1 MKAYFGRFLFCV
13 NDLINNVFRVIDVT
27 PKEDEIMTEAKIGC
41 YVKIVEM
48 KGEPNYKG
56 KIGKV
61 LLIDDAGQI
70 HGTWGGCAIIPEEDR
85 FEALSE
91 DRNRLFEMCEKTST
105 SIDGMSTL
113 VDYYIR
119 SLGWSE
125 KQACEYALG
134 LFRNGTIQN
143 IKITFGNGK

>member
-1 MKAYFGRFLFCV
+1 MKAYFGRFLFYT

-27 PKEDEIMTEAKIGC
+27 PKEDEIMAEAKIGC
-41 YVKIVEM
+41 YVKIIEM
-48 KGEPNYKG
+48 KGEPNYDG
-56 KIGKV
+56 RIGKV

-70 HGTWGGCAIIPEEDR
+70 HGTWGGCAIIPEEDM

-91 DRNRLFEMCEKTST
+91 ERNRLFEMCEKTNT
-105 SIDGMSTL
+105 SIDGMSKL

-143 IKITFGNGK
+143 IKITFGKGK